1 MANPELQAVI
11 DALIVDIDETTGVEE
26 SAIVFINGVTQIIAD
41 LRTQLAALAAT
52 PEQLAAIVAAGVAL
66 DAKKD
71 ELAAALAANPG
82 T

>member
-26 SAIVFINGVTQIIAD
+26 SAIVFINGVNQIIAA
-41 LRTQLAALAAT
+41 LRAQLEALAAT

-71 ELAAALAANPG
+71 ELAAALAANP
-82 T
+82 